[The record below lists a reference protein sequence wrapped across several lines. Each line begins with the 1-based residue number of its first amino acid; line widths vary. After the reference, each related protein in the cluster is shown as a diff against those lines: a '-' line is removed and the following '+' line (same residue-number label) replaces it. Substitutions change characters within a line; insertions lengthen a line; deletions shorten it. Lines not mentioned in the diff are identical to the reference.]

1 MELATAMK
9 DSPGKTVES
18 ASVPTTA
25 VVMVSVSMASASAQL
40 ATVEKTAV
48 SSPA

>member
-9 DSPGKTVES
+9 DSPVKTVES